1 MTTSELLRPSKHGD
15 GLPRGLV
22 LAPFAELEL
31 QRLAGSLHI
40 EYESWMDSRRLY
52 DPDEL
57 AARLND
63 LRASVLVIELDFVF
77 EEVFAAGPGEVTN
90 DGTGF

>member
-31 QRLAGSLHI
+31 QRSAGSLHI
-40 EYESWMDSRRLY
+40 EYESWMDSRRAL
-52 DPDEL
+52 E
-57 AARLND
+57 RL
-63 LRASVLVIELDFVF
+63 LGSVDILSF
-77 EEVFAAGPGEVTN
+77 
-90 DGTGF
+90 